1 MNKLDNK
8 GFTLVELIGVMVI
21 LIVIAMI
28 AVPNISSSVE
38 RTKAKKNNEIS
49 KSLEYATE
57 LYLSE
62 NKDKRTDFYKA
73 SGSCYI
79 SIDSLIKERYIMTD
93 ELGSSSYKY
102 IVYESGKYE
111 GKTAKS
117 GKTEC

>member
-1 MNKLDNK
+1 MNRLNNK

-21 LIVIAMI
+21 LIVIAAI

-38 RTKAKKNNEIS
+38 RSKVKKTTEIS

-62 NKDKRTDFYKA
+62 NKDKRENFYKS

-79 SIDSLIKERYIMTD
+79 LISDLIKERYLMKD
-93 ELGSSSYKY
+93 ELDTSGYKY
-102 IVYESGKYE
+102 IIYENSKYE
-111 GKTAKS
+111 GTTSKPDKD
-117 GKTEC
+117 KC